1 MNFILGSIHKDNYIT
16 VTSWVDFNNP
26 PIIIKLINL
35 LIMTTKT
42 DPNQNY
48 TINEFYIKVKGDYG
62 KEKNVRVN
70 DMGDKL
76 LTLITDLGWEYQRM
90 SRSGRQVF
98 DEIHQLLGTI
108 PEGEVYMEI

>member
-1 MNFILGSIHKDNYIT
+1 MSTY
-16 VTSWVDFNNP
+16 
-26 PIIIKLINL
+26 
-35 LIMTTKT
+35 TTKHMKT
-42 DPNQNY
+42 E
-48 TINEFYIKVKGDYG
+48 TTKKIILEVTGEKVK
-62 KEKNVRVN
+62 VN

-90 SRSGRQVF
+90 GRSGREVF